1 MKYLK
6 ACLLRLTALHATRSR
21 HPPADFHSL
30 QRFREDHNDPLFSKN
45 TFRKLLPFVT
55 NITIMTRYDYNESV
69 ITIN

>member
-30 QRFREDHNDPLFSKN
+30 QRFREDHKGHLFEEHVSKITAICDNHYNND
-45 TFRKLLPFVT
+45 
-55 NITIMTRYDYNESV
+55 SV
-69 ITIN
+69 